1 MAPHV
6 TTVLTV
12 ARAGSRVVRYLI
24 RPARHPALDLSVT
37 GRDPWLEAR
46 PPARLRRGASV
57 ARRGLG
63 LVMLLVLA
71 LLGASVVGT
80 VAVLLGIGAASG
92 SAVAGW
98 LLGFTLLLGLL
109 GTFWTGRRALNLLRA
124 DHELPADVDRAA
136 PLPSAAADS
145 AADEAGLLRLLR
157 QHEGALN
164 APARS
169 AFRRTLIATRDAL
182 RLAEDEPTL
191 SRDTYDVQQAAREDL
206 PELMAAYRAVPASR
220 ASDEQLLEQLRL
232 IETRVQEVGTRR
244 AAQRRRMLGAH
255 GDYLRGKYQGD
266 PEE

>member
-12 ARAGSRVVRYLI
+12 ARAGVGVVRYLI
-24 RPARHPALDLSVT
+24 RPAQRAALDLSAT

-63 LVMLLVLA
+63 LAVLLVLA

-109 GTFWTGRRALNLLRA
+109 GTCWTGRRALNLLRA
-124 DHELPADVDRAA
+124 GGESPTLTGPGVAA
-136 PLPSAAADS
+136 PSLAE
-145 AADEAGLLRLLR
+145 DEAGLLRLLR
-157 QHEGALN
+157 RHERALPR
-164 APARS
+164 AARE
-169 AFRRTLIATRDAL
+169 ALRRTALATRDAL
-182 RLAEDEPTL
+182 RASAGETTL
-191 SRDTYDVQQAAREDL
+191 SRDAYDARQVARAEL
-206 PELMAAYRAVPASR
+206 PELLGAYHAAAPSPQAG
-220 ASDEQLLEQLRL
+220 DGLLEHLQV
-232 IETRVQEVGTRR
+232 IETRMARVAAQGVAARRR
-244 AAQRRRMLGAH
+244 ALSAQGRYLGAK
-255 GDYLRGKYQGD
+255 YRGEA
-266 PEE
+266 EE

>member
-12 ARAGSRVVRYLI
+12 ARAGAGVVRYLI
-24 RPARHPALDLSVT
+24 RPARHPVLDLSAT

-46 PPARLRRGASV
+46 PQARLRRGANV

-80 VAVLLGIGAASG
+80 VAVLLGIGAAAG
-92 SAVAGW
+92 STVAGW

-124 DHELPADVDRAA
+124 TEDLPAGADRAA
-136 PLPSAAADS
+136 ALPAG
-145 AADEAGLLRLLR
+145 ADEAGLLQLLR
-157 QHEGALN
+157 QHEGALG

-169 AFRRTLIATRDAL
+169 AFHRTVVATRDAL
-182 RLAEDEPTL
+182 RLAENEPTL

-206 PELMAAYRAVPASR
+206 PELMAAYRAVPPSR
-220 ASDEQLLEQLRL
+220 ASDEQLLEQLGL
-232 IETRVQEVGTRR
+232 IEARVQEVGSRR

-255 GDYLRGKYQGD
+255 GAYLRGKYEGE

>member
-12 ARAGSRVVRYLI
+12 ARAGAGVVRYLI
-24 RPARHPALDLSVT
+24 RPARRAALDLSVN
-37 GRDPWLEAR
+37 GQDPWLEAQA
-46 PPARLRRGASV
+46 PARLRRGASV

-63 LVMLLVLA
+63 LGVLLVLA
-71 LLGASVVGT
+71 LLGTSVLGT

-98 LLGFTLLLGLL
+98 LLAFTLLLGLL

-124 DHELPADVDRAA
+124 GRTLPPDVDRAGPA
-136 PLPSAAADS
+136 PAV
-145 AADEAGLLRLLR
+145 ADEAGLLRLLR

-164 APARS
+164 GPARS
-169 AFRRTLIATRDAL
+169 AFRRTLLATRDAL

-232 IETRVQEVGTRR
+232 IETRVQEVGARR
-244 AAQRRRMLGAH
+244 VAQRQRMLGAH
-255 GDYLRGKYQGD
+255 GRYLNGKYRGE

>member
-71 LLGASVVGT
+71 LLGTSVVGT

-109 GTFWTGRRALNLLRA
+109 GTFWTGRRALNLLWA
-124 DHELPADVDRAA
+124 GDGLPADVDRAA
-136 PLPSAAADS
+136 PLPSA

>member
-24 RPARHPALDLSVT
+24 RPARHPALGLSAT

-136 PLPSAAADS
+136 ALPTA

-157 QHEGALN
+157 QHEGALG
-164 APARS
+164 APART
-169 AFRRTLIATRDAL
+169 AFHRTVIATRDAL

-232 IETRVQEVGTRR
+232 IETRVQEVGARR

-266 PEE
+266 PED